1 MTGVQTCALPI
12 LSSSCL
18 VSAIFVDTSGIR
30 RTDVSKF
37 FEPSVKCIVNAVVE
51 QRKSAHKSISVSSP
65 LLATPLDKLS
75 LTQVYVL
82 ARRAR
87 RWFRRQQLAIHQ
99 SPRITQTPRTRR
111 SAARKP
117 RVRPLSLPLP
127 PFHTGSPL
135 SFLSLP
141 IQEQSGIRRSHLL
154 LSRSLC
160 PYPRLDSDIQDPLQQ
175 TVRFFRSRTC
185 EAPG

>member
-1 MTGVQTCALPI
+1 M
-12 LSSSCL
+12 SSSCL

-51 QRKSAHKSISVSSP
+51 QRKSAHKSITVSFP
-65 LLATPLDKLS
+65 ILATPLDLS

-87 RWFRRQQLAIHQ
+87 RWFRSQQLAMHQ
-99 SPRITQTPRTRR
+99 SPRITQTSRTQR

-117 RVRPLSLPLP
+117 RVRPLPLPLP

-141 IQEQSGIRRSHLL
+141 TQEQSSLRRSDLL
-154 LSRSLC
+154 LSRPLC
-160 PYPRLDSDIQDPLQQ
+160 PHPRLNSDIRDFLQQ
-175 TVRFFRSRTC
+175 TV
-185 EAPG
+185 

>member
-1 MTGVQTCALPI
+1 M
-12 LSSSCL
+12 SSSCL

-37 FEPSVKCIVNAVVE
+37 FEPSVKCIVSAVVK
-51 QRKSAHKSISVSSP
+51 QRESAHKRLSVSFP
-65 LLATPLDKLS
+65 LLATPLDLW
-75 LTQVYVL
+75 LTEVYVL

-87 RWFRRQQLAIHQ
+87 RWFRSQQLAIHQ
-99 SPRITQTPRTRR
+99 SPRITQTPRTQR

-117 RVRPLSLPLP
+117 RVRPLPLPLP

-154 LSRSLC
+154 RSRSLC
-160 PYPRLDSDIQDPLQQ
+160 PYPRLDSDIRDLLQQ
-175 TVRFFRSRTC
+175 TVRLFRSRTC